1 MRASTQNKIAAT
13 SIAAVGAGA
22 AMMFF
27 LDPDRGKTRR
37 AFVHNKATRLARES
51 GRFFAKASRDLEH
64 RALGVMAETRSRI
77 SHDAASDDAVLVERV
92 RSKMGRAVSYPGAI
106 DVLAN
111 NGRVTLRGDVLQ
123 SEAGELLSC
132 VGAVRGVVDVRN
144 HLKTHANG
152 DGVPGLQGHNDSG
165 LERPGIVAG
174 LKNPGTQILLGAATA
189 GLLTFLGAK
198 KLGTASRR
206 GLFSR

>member
-37 AFVHNKATRLARES
+37 AFVQNKATRLARES

-77 SHDAASDDAVLVERV
+77 SHDAASDDAVLVVPAECKRLV
-92 RSKMGRAVSYPGAI
+92 GLRAAKG
-106 DVLAN
+106 D
-111 NGRVTLRGDVLQ
+111 RGGDIEEICRCVHAEHSL
-123 SEAGELLSC
+123 SAG
-132 VGAVRGVVDVRN
+132 
-144 HLKTHANG
+144 
-152 DGVPGLQGHNDSG
+152 
-165 LERPGIVAG
+165 
-174 LKNPGTQILLGAATA
+174 
-189 GLLTFLGAK
+189 
-198 KLGTASRR
+198 
-206 GLFSR
+206 